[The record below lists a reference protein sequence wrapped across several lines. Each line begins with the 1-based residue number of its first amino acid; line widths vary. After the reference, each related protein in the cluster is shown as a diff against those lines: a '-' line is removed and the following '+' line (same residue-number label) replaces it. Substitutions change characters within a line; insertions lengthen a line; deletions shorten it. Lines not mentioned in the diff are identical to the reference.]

1 MQKIVLTVTTIQNNH
16 KSATNHNILSKALV
30 EQCVS
35 PDLDIAGAD
44 YGQPEFGML
53 DSDVDV
59 APCNKFRGSEKARD
73 H

>member
-1 MQKIVLTVTTIQNNH
+1 VQKIVLTVTTIQNYH
-16 KSATNHNILSKALV
+16 ESATNHNILLKALI
-30 EQCVS
+30 EQCTS
-35 PDLDIAGAD
+35 SDLDITGVD

-59 APCNKFRGSEKARD
+59 APCNKFCGSEKAQD